1 MKNKKQEQ
9 KKKEK
14 EKNKK
19 KKINEKNN
27 NNINNNDNEENE
39 IEEEYDPKIF
49 PKQIISFDYFLDISS
64 SLKYIDLVFLLDS
77 TASMNCYSKDI
88 NKTILKIIHDLEKAL
103 SKFFFEEI
111 DVLKIGI
118 VTYKD
123 HEDEEKTYLTN
134 IETDLTSDIKNI
146 KNILMNIQYIGG
158 KDEPEAVLDGLN
170 TVLTEIN
177 WRKNSTKF
185 LVHILDAPCHGK
197 KYHNLEGD
205 KIENCPKNLIY
216 EDVLGNL
223 RKKGI
228 NYFVIKIND
237 TIDLMIQEFKKII
250 DIEISKPEINMDKNK
265 ILKQD

>member
-1 MKNKKQEQ
+1 MKNKKSEQ
-9 KKKEK
+9 K
-14 EKNKK
+14 EKNNKRKK
-19 KKINEKNN
+19 NLDKSNN
-27 NNINNNDNEENE
+27 NENEENE
-39 IEEEYDPKIF
+39 IEDEYNPKLDS
-49 PKQIISFDYFLDISS
+49 KQVISFDYYLETAFC
-64 SLKYIDLVFLLDS
+64 LKYIDLVFLLDS

-88 NKTILKIIHDLEKAL
+88 NKTILKIIYDLEKNL
-103 SKFFFEEI
+103 TKFFFEEI
-111 DVLKIGI
+111 DILKVGI

-146 KNILMNIQYIGG
+146 KNIITNIQYIGG

-170 TVLTEIN
+170 AVVNDIT
-177 WRKNSTKF
+177 WREKSTKF

-197 KYHNLEGD
+197 QYHDLEGD
-205 KIENCPKNLIY
+205 KIENCPKNLIF
-216 EDVLGNL
+216 EEVLGNL

-237 TIDLMIQEFKKII
+237 TIDIMIQEFKKII
-250 DIEISKPEINMDKNK
+250 DIEISTPEINMDKNK

>member
-1 MKNKKQEQ
+1 MKNKKSEQ
-9 KKKEK
+9 K
-14 EKNKK
+14 EKNNKRKK
-19 KKINEKNN
+19 NLDKNN
-27 NNINNNDNEENE
+27 NNENEENE
-39 IEEEYDPKIF
+39 IEDEYNPKLDS
-49 PKQIISFDYFLDISS
+49 KQVISFDYYLETAL

-88 NKTILKIIHDLEKAL
+88 NKTILKIIYDLEKNL
-103 SKFFFEEI
+103 TKFFFEEI
-111 DVLKIGI
+111 DILKVGI

-146 KNILMNIQYIGG
+146 KNIITNIQYIGG

-170 TVLTEIN
+170 AVVNDIT
-177 WRKNSTKF
+177 WREKSTKF

-197 KYHNLEGD
+197 RYHNLEGD
-205 KIENCPKNLIY
+205 KIEICPKNLIF
-216 EDVLGNL
+216 EEVLGNL

-237 TIDLMIQEFKKII
+237 TIDIMIQEFKKII
-250 DIEISKPEINMDKNK
+250 DIEISTPEINMDKNK

>member
-1 MKNKKQEQ
+1 MKNKKSEQ
-9 KKKEK
+9 K
-14 EKNKK
+14 EKNNKRKK
-19 KKINEKNN
+19 NLDKSNN
-27 NNINNNDNEENE
+27 NENEENE
-39 IEEEYDPKIF
+39 IEDEYNPKLDS
-49 PKQIISFDYFLDISS
+49 KQVISFDYYLETAL

-88 NKTILKIIHDLEKAL
+88 NKTILKIIYDLEKNL
-103 SKFFFEEI
+103 TKFFFEEI
-111 DVLKIGI
+111 DILKVGI

-146 KNILMNIQYIGG
+146 KNIIANIQYIGG

-170 TVLTEIN
+170 AVVNDIT
-177 WRKNSTKF
+177 WREKSTKF

-197 KYHNLEGD
+197 RYHNLEGD
-205 KIENCPKNLIY
+205 KIEICPKNLIF
-216 EDVLGNL
+216 EEVLGNL

-228 NYFVIKIND
+228 NYFMIKIND
-237 TIDLMIQEFKKII
+237 TIDIMIQEFKKII
-250 DIEISKPEINMDKNK
+250 DIEISTPEINMDKNT

>member
-1 MKNKKQEQ
+1 MKNKKPEQ
-9 KKKEK
+9 K

-19 KKINEKNN
+19 KKINDKNSN
-27 NNINNNDNEENE
+27 VNINNNENEENE
-39 IEEEYDPKIF
+39 IEEEYNPKII
-49 PKQIISFDYFLDISS
+49 PKQIISFDYYLDTSL

-88 NKTILKIIHDLEKAL
+88 KKIILKIIYDLEKTL

-111 DVLKIGI
+111 DILKVGI
-118 VTYKD
+118 ITYKD
-123 HEDEEKTYLTN
+123 HEDEEKTYLIN
-134 IETDLTSDIKNI
+134 IETNLTSDIKNI
-146 KNILMNIQYIGG
+146 KNILTNIEYIGG

-170 TVLTEIN
+170 SVVNDIT
-177 WRKNSTKF
+177 WRENSTRF
-185 LVHILDAPCHGK
+185 LVHISDAPCHGK

-216 EDVLGNL
+216 EEVLGNL

-228 NYFVIKIND
+228 IYFIIKIND
-237 TIDLMIQEFKKII
+237 TIDIMIQEFKKII
-250 DIEISKPEINMDKNK
+250 DIEIATPEINMDKNK

>member
-1 MKNKKQEQ
+1 MKNKKSEQ
-9 KKKEK
+9 K
-14 EKNKK
+14 EKNNKRKK
-19 KKINEKNN
+19 NLDKSNN
-27 NNINNNDNEENE
+27 NENEENE
-39 IEEEYDPKIF
+39 IEDEYNPKLDS
-49 PKQIISFDYFLDISS
+49 KQVISFDYYLETALC
-64 SLKYIDLVFLLDS
+64 LKYIDLVFLLDS

-88 NKTILKIIHDLEKAL
+88 NKTILKIIYDLEKNL
-103 SKFFFEEI
+103 TKFFFEEI
-111 DVLKIGI
+111 DILKVGV

-146 KNILMNIQYIGG
+146 KNIITNIQYIGG

-170 TVLTEIN
+170 AVVNDIT
-177 WRKNSTKF
+177 WREKSTKF

-197 KYHNLEGD
+197 RYHNLEGD
-205 KIENCPKNLIY
+205 KIEICPKNLIF
-216 EDVLGNL
+216 EEVLGNL

-237 TIDLMIQEFKKII
+237 TIDIMIQEFKKII
-250 DIEISKPEINMDKNK
+250 DIEISTPEINMDKNK